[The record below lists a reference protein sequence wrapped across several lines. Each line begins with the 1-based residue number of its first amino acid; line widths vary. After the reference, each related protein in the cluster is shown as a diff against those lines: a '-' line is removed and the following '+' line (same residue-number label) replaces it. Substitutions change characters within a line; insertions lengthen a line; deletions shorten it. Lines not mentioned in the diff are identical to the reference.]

1 MRSVYQHAPCGTGW
15 SSAPKLPPILHGTSF
30 HRDFVYLVQIRVMR
44 LCFWCAPWTVL
55 VRGNRFIDVD
65 LSGAGVKFSY
75 KMSIVFSFHVA
86 HVVLAVTPV
95 VIAPV
100 MIGTK

>member
-1 MRSVYQHAPCGTGW
+1 M
-15 SSAPKLPPILHGTSF
+15 
-30 HRDFVYLVQIRVMR
+30 
-44 LCFWCAPWTVL
+44 
-55 VRGNRFIDVD
+55 RGNRFIDVD